1 MERSILGV
9 RLSDRLRNTTLRS
22 MTKIIDVGHKAA
34 SLKWNWAGHVCR
46 MSDEGWVKLTTE
58 WSPLNVHRRRGRHRR
73 RWRDELDIYDK
84 DWPQNALN
92 REESS
97 ALPLSYHKKKTL
109 PHIRI
114 FFCVVDALTNIQV
127 HMHMTPRPETT
138 ICGSHKELLRAG
150 IESATHRANRAVY
163 KGDSNTATLLSASDR
178 NYINA
183 HYLEECENL
192 VKKPVET
199 RRSTSW
205 TMEVS
210 AANERYY
217 KDKLWPLG
225 IVMYGYD
232 PAILSLPEYSKLT
245 YAMMVIELASCI
257 VFKSFSNKD
266 PLQPKNLLWFGFVGE
281 EMPHLGFLAENQ
293 TLSISH
299 MAHGAPGHTA
309 HTINALMRALGIP
322 MMSNRYDRDN
332 YVTINWK
339 NVAMM
344 SEHHLERV
352 PEDAWL
358 RNAEGDGAPYDY
370 DSVTHAPVNYM
381 CADCSLG
388 EQTVTPVQDHLWQ
401 RTLSMGHHSDLS
413 PADKETL
420 ALLYNKE
427 CQKRLA
433 SDYKK

>member
-1 MERSILGV
+1 MRRLLCAVFVLISYVQCKLWPKGVVHYAINKKDYDPHSQDVIASAFDQIEREV
-9 RLSDRLRNTTLRS
+9 CVKFFNT
-22 MTKIIDVGHKAA
+22 
-34 SLKWNWAGHVCR
+34 
-46 MSDEGWVKLTTE
+46 
-58 WSPLNVHRRRGRHRR
+58 PLNFNATN
-73 RWRDELDIYDK
+73 DEKILYISNPAKRKDCPPAGYNYDK
-84 DWPQNALN
+84 HIVDMQIGYKCLN
-92 REESS
+92 EHDI
-97 ALPLSYHKKKTL
+97 A
-109 PHIRI
+109 RI
-114 FFCVVDALTNIQV
+114 VLDMLRASVDNTVEKPN
-127 HMHMTPRPETT
+127 
-138 ICGSHKELLRAG
+138 SNDLLRKFQ
-150 IESATHRANRAVY
+150 EV

-257 VFKSFSNKD
+257 VFKSFSKKD
-266 PLQPKNLLWFGFVGE
+266 PLQPKNLLWFGFLGE